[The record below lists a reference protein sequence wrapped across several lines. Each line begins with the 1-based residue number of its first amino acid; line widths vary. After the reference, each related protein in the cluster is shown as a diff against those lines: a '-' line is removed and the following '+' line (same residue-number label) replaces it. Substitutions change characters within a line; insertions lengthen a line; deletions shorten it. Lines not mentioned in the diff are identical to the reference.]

1 MPTARFAQP
10 IGAVIMYPMIGV
22 SGLFVPVGSLS
33 PALQAVAR
41 VVPLTYAVSL
51 LEGIWKGDAWWAHM
65 HDIAALV
72 VAFIVC
78 TALSAKVFR
87 WE

>member
-1 MPTARFAQP
+1 
-10 IGAVIMYPMIGV
+10 MIAV
-22 SGLFVPVGSLS
+22 SGLFVPVESLP
-33 PALQAVAR
+33 PALHALAR

-51 LEGIWKGDAWWAHM
+51 LEGIWKGDTWWAHM
-65 HDIAALV
+65 GDVAALA
-72 VAFIVC
+72 VAFTVC